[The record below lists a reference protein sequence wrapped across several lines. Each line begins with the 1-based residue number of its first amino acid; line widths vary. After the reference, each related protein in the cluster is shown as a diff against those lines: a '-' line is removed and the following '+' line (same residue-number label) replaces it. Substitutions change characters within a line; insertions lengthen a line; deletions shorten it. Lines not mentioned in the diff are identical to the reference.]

1 VALEPTA
8 RLSFRQRPQGGE
20 VKPEPSEPE
29 YRALTGR
36 RHLLLLIHGYNN
48 DLKASEDAYRGFEA
62 LQRELAKLDDDTPV
76 ASGRLVQIYWP
87 GDADWGVV
95 SPLFYPW
102 SIERARRTAAALAD
116 TLARAARES
125 GHKQVDIVAHSMGC
139 RLTLELLKELRSK
152 NDISVGRVVLMA
164 GAVPT
169 FMLEPRPDKQKLR
182 DAIDTVLTDA
192 GLSLYSSNDKVLAYA
207 FPLGQ
212 TAAPGSEGFFPTAL
226 GHEFWADAVAPVK
239 LTQQENPG
247 ADHSDYWGWNQ
258 KPPSLAYARAANTK
272 LKEFLRF
279 EQAGERAIA
288 ERGTVERETRDDRA
302 TGAARE
308 TVERNT

>member
-29 YRALTGR
+29 YRQLTGR

-48 DLKASEDAYRGFEA
+48 NLKVSEEAYRGFED
-62 LQRELAKLDDDTPV
+62 LQRELAGLDDDSPV
-76 ASGRLVQIYWP
+76 AGGRLVQIYWP
-87 GDADWGVV
+87 GDADWGIV

-102 SIERARRTAAALAD
+102 SIERARQTAAALAD
-116 TLARAARES
+116 ILARAARES

-139 RLTLELLKELRSK
+139 RLALELLKELRSK
-152 NDISVGRVVLMA
+152 SDITVGRVVLMA

-169 FMLEPRPDKQKLR
+169 FMLEPRPDRHELR
-182 DAIDTVLTDA
+182 AAFDRVLSEA
-192 GLSLYSSNDKVLAYA
+192 GLSLYSSSDLVLSVA
-207 FPLGQ
+207 FRLGQ
-212 TAAPGSEGFFPTAL
+212 STATGEGFFPTAL

-239 LTQQENPG
+239 LTQQENPNAG
-247 ADHSDYWGWNQ
+247 HSDYWGWKQ
-258 KPPSLAYARAANTK
+258 KPQSLACARATNARV
-272 LKEFLRF
+272 KEFLRF
-279 EQAGERAIA
+279 EQPGERAPA
-288 ERGTVERETRDDRA
+288 ERDTVERETQDERA

>member
-1 VALEPTA
+1 MALEPTA

-29 YRALTGR
+29 YRQLTGR

-62 LQRELAKLDDDTPV
+62 LQRELARLDDDTPV

-87 GDADWGVV
+87 GDADWGIV

-102 SIERARRTAAALAD
+102 SIGRARQTAAALAD

-125 GHKQVDIVAHSMGC
+125 GHKQVDIIAHSMGC
-139 RLTLELLKELRSK
+139 RLTLELLKALRGK
-152 NDISVGRVVLMA
+152 GDISVGRVVLMA

-169 FMLEPRPDKQKLR
+169 FMLEPRPDRQKLR
-182 DAIDTVLTDA
+182 NAFDSVLAEA
-192 GLSLYSSNDKVLAYA
+192 GLSLYSSSDKVLAYA

-212 TAAPGSEGFFPTAL
+212 TAAPGREGFFPTAL
-226 GHEFWADAVAPVK
+226 GHEFWADAEAPVK
-239 LTQQENPG
+239 LAQQEDPG

-258 KPPSLAYARAANTK
+258 KPQALACARAANARVK
-272 LKEFLRF
+272 VFLRF
-279 EQAGERAIA
+279 EQAGERECA
-288 ERGTVERETRDDRA
+288 ERETSERTTLDARA
-302 TGAARE
+302 TGTAR
-308 TVERNT
+308 TVVGRTT

>member
-29 YRALTGR
+29 YRQLTGR

-48 DLKASEDAYRGFEA
+48 DLKASEGAYRGFEA

-102 SIERARRTAAALAD
+102 SIDRARRTAVALSD

-139 RLTLELLKELRSK
+139 RLALELLKALRGTG
-152 NDISVGRVVLMA
+152 DITVGHVVLMA

-169 FMLEPRPDKQKLR
+169 FMLEPRPDRHELR
-182 DAIDTVLTDA
+182 DAFDKVLSDA
-192 GLSLYSSNDKVLAYA
+192 GLSLYSSSDVVLAFA

-212 TAAPGSEGFFPTAL
+212 SAATGEGFFPTAL
-226 GHEFWADAVAPVK
+226 GHEFCADAVAPVK

-247 ADHSDYWGWNQ
+247 ADHSDYWGWKQ
-258 KPPSLAYARAANTK
+258 KPRSMACAREANARV
-272 LKEFLRF
+272 KEFLRF
-279 EQAGERAIA
+279 EQPGERECT
-288 ERGTVERETRDDRA
+288 ERATVEREARDERA

>member
-1 VALEPTA
+1 MALEPTA

-29 YRALTGR
+29 FRALACR

-48 DLKASEDAYRGFEA
+48 DLKAGEDAYRGFEA
-62 LQRELAKLDDDTPV
+62 LQRELAMLDDDTPV

-102 SIERARRTAAALAD
+102 SIGRARQTAAALAD

-125 GHKQVDIVAHSMGC
+125 GHKQMDIVAHSMGC
-139 RLTLELLKELRSK
+139 RLTLELLKALRGKS
-152 NDISVGRVVLMA
+152 DITVGRVVLMA

-182 DAIDTVLTDA
+182 GAIDTVLTEA

-212 TAAPGSEGFFPTAL
+212 SAATGEGFFPTAL
-226 GHEFWADAVAPVK
+226 GHEFWADAAAPVK
-239 LTQQENPG
+239 LTQQENPD

-258 KPPSLAYARAANTK
+258 KPPSLACARAANAK
-272 LKEFLRF
+272 VKEFLRF
-279 EQAGERAIA
+279 EQVGERISA
-288 ERGTVERETRDDRA
+288 ERGTVERETRDARA

-308 TVERNT
+308 TVKRNT

>member
-1 VALEPTA
+1 MALEPTA

-20 VKPEPSEPE
+20 VKSEPSEQE
-29 YRALTGR
+29 YRQLTVR
-36 RHLLLLIHGYNN
+36 RRLLLLIHGYNN
-48 DLKASEDAYRGFEA
+48 DLKASEDAYQGFEA
-62 LQRELAKLDDDTPV
+62 LQRELANLDDDTPV
-76 ASGRLVQIYWP
+76 AGGRLVQIYWP
-87 GDADWGVV
+87 GDADWRIV

-102 SIERARRTAAALAD
+102 SIERARQTAAALAD
-116 TLARAARES
+116 TLVRAARES

-139 RLTLELLKELRSK
+139 RLTLELLRQLR
-152 NDISVGRVVLMA
+152 NQGDISVGRVVLMA

-212 TAAPGSEGFFPTAL
+212 TAAPGEEGFFPTAL
-226 GHEFWADAVAPVK
+226 GHEFWADAVSPINLVQK
-239 LTQQENPG
+239 ENPD

-258 KPPSLAYARAANTK
+258 KPQSLACARAANARI
-272 LKEFLRF
+272 KEFLRF
-279 EQAGERAIA
+279 EQLGERTVA
-288 ERGTVERETRDDRA
+288 ERGTVERETRDERA
-302 TGAARE
+302 TGAARQ
-308 TVERNT
+308 TVERTA

>member
-29 YRALTGR
+29 YLKLACR

-48 DLKASEDAYRGFEA
+48 DLKASEEAYRGFED
-62 LQRELAKLDDDTPV
+62 LQRKLANLDDDTPV
-76 ASGRLVQIYWP
+76 ASGRLIQVYWP

-102 SIERARRTAAALAD
+102 SIERARRTATALAD

-125 GHKQVDIVAHSMGC
+125 GHKQLDIVAHSMGC
-139 RLTLELLKELRSK
+139 RLALELLKELRSK
-152 NDISVGRVVLMA
+152 SDITVGRVVLMA

-169 FMLEPRPDKQKLR
+169 FMLEPRPDHHELR
-182 DAIDTVLTDA
+182 DAFDKVLSDA
-192 GLSLYSSNDKVLAYA
+192 GLSLYSSSDLVLSVA
-207 FPLGQ
+207 FRLGQ
-212 TAAPGSEGFFPTAL
+212 SAATGEGFFPTAL

-239 LTQQENPG
+239 LTQQENPNAG
-247 ADHSDYWGWNQ
+247 HSDYWGWKQ
-258 KPPSLAYARAANTK
+258 KPQSLACARAANTRV
-272 LKEFLRF
+272 KEFLRF
-279 EQAGERAIA
+279 EQPGERAVA
-288 ERGTVERETRDDRA
+288 ERGTAERETPDERA

-308 TVERNT
+308 AVDRNT

>member
-8 RLSFRQRPQGGE
+8 RLSFRQRAQGGE
-20 VKPEPSEPE
+20 VKPEPSEQE
-29 YRALTGR
+29 YLKLACR

-48 DLKASEDAYRGFEA
+48 DLNASEDAYRGFEA

-102 SIERARRTAAALAD
+102 SIQRACRTAAALAD
-116 TLARAARES
+116 ILARAARES

-139 RLTLELLKELRSK
+139 RLALELLRQLRNQS
-152 NDISVGRVVLMA
+152 DITVGRVVLMA

-192 GLSLYSSNDKVLAYA
+192 GLSLYSSTDKVLAYA

-239 LTQQENPG
+239 LTQQENPD

-258 KPPSLAYARAANTK
+258 KPPSLACARAANARV
-272 LKEFLRF
+272 KEFLRF
-279 EQAGERAIA
+279 EQPGERACA
-288 ERGTVERETRDDRA
+288 ERGMAERETRDGRE
-302 TGAARE
+302 TGAARQ
-308 TVERNT
+308 TVERAT

>member
-1 VALEPTA
+1 MALEPTA

-48 DLKASEDAYRGFEA
+48 NLKVSEDAYRGFEA

-139 RLTLELLKELRSK
+139 RLTLELLKALRGKS
-152 NDISVGRVVLMA
+152 DISVGRVVLMA

-169 FMLEPRPDKQKLR
+169 FMLEPRPDRHELR
-182 DAIDTVLTDA
+182 DTFDKILSEA
-192 GLSLYSSNDKVLAYA
+192 GLSLYSSSDLVLSVA
-207 FPLGQ
+207 FRLGQ
-212 TAAPGSEGFFPTAL
+212 SAATGEGFFPTAL

-239 LTQQENPG
+239 LTQQENPNAG
-247 ADHSDYWGWNQ
+247 HSDYWGWKQ
-258 KPPSLAYARAANTK
+258 KPQSLACARAANARV
-272 LKEFLRF
+272 KEFLRF
-279 EQAGERAIA
+279 EQSGERVLA
-288 ERGTVERETRDDRA
+288 ERDTVERETQDERA
-302 TGAARE
+302 TGAARA

>member
-1 VALEPTA
+1 MALEPTA

-29 YRALTGR
+29 YRQLTGR

-48 DLKASEDAYRGFEA
+48 DLKASEEAYRGFEA
-62 LQRELAKLDDDTPV
+62 LQRELANLDDDTPV

-87 GDADWGVV
+87 GDADWGIV

-102 SIERARRTAAALAD
+102 SIQRARRTAAALAD

-139 RLTLELLKELRSK
+139 RLTLELLKALRSK
-152 NDISVGRVVLMA
+152 SDITVGRVVLMA

-169 FMLEPRPDKQKLR
+169 FMLEPRPDRHELR
-182 DAIDTVLTDA
+182 DAFDKVLSDA
-192 GLSLYSSNDKVLAYA
+192 GLSLYSSSDVVLAFA

-212 TAAPGSEGFFPTAL
+212 SAATGEGFLPTAL
-226 GHEFWADAVAPVK
+226 GHEFWADAVAPVN
-239 LTQQENPG
+239 LTQKENPD
-247 ADHSDYWGWNQ
+247 ADHSDYWGWKQ
-258 KPPSLAYARAANTK
+258 KPRSMACAREANARV
-272 LKEFLRF
+272 KEFLRF
-279 EQAGERAIA
+279 EQPGERECVKRA
-288 ERGTVERETRDDRA
+288 TVERETRDERA